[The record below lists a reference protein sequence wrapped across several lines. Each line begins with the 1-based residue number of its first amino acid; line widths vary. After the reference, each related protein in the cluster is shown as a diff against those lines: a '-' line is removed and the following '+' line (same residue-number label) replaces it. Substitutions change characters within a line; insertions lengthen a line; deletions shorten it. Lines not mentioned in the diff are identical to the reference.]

1 MTALRALVLGAA
13 LSAAG
18 AAFALDPQPWS
29 DRCNPQRE
37 YASKETPLFWYRCTD
52 GDTVIVFVHGGTSDN
67 LEAWQNTDERGFVR
81 GRLLQKAFWVRRP
94 LTGQDH
100 YWPWILAEDR
110 RFAGAAIALV
120 GYYSAFLSMIYG
132 ADDAAEEWYAHLRTP
147 SPATGRAVMD
157 YRQILI
163 VAHSTG
169 GIVARYAIAKYAS
182 AFAGKRLGLL
192 LLASPAGGAK
202 LVDGF
207 PGRLAVVLGAHRQG
221 WQVQSG
227 SEFLARV
234 DACFRKVRDDERRG
248 FELLAREIA
257 ETAPYGTT
265 ACRGGGSLGLR
276 KIVEPDKAIVHFRD
290 GDPVTHLPSVAL
302 DAQRDGERI
311 CFDHEALARPMPG
324 RSEPHELLTELYVK
338 GFAERPLAAGR
349 AIAEWGR
356 LAPAE
361 QTAEHLIELR
371 AAAGEEVRRNPL
383 DCEAR

>member
-1 MTALRALVLGAA
+1 M
-13 LSAAG
+13 
-18 AAFALDPQPWS
+18 
-29 DRCNPQRE
+29 
-37 YASKETPLFWYRCTD
+37 
-52 GDTVIVFVHGGTSDN
+52 
-67 LEAWQNTDERGFVR
+67 
-81 GRLLQKAFWVRRP
+81 
-94 LTGQDH
+94 
-100 YWPWILAEDR
+100 
-110 RFAGAAIALV
+110 
-120 GYYSAFLSMIYG
+120 
-132 ADDAAEEWYAHLRTP
+132 
-147 SPATGRAVMD
+147 
-157 YRQILI
+157 
-163 VAHSTG
+163 
-169 GIVARYAIAKYAS
+169 
-182 AFAGKRLGLL
+182 
-192 LLASPAGGAK
+192 
-202 LVDGF
+202 
-207 PGRLAVVLGAHRQG
+207 
-221 WQVQSG
+221 QSG

-265 ACRGGGSLGLR
+265 ACRCGGSLGLR

>member
-1 MTALRALVLGAA
+1 MKGLRALALGAA
-13 LSAAG
+13 LSAASAAG
-18 AAFALDPQPWS
+18 AQDPQLWS

-37 YASKETPLFWYRCTD
+37 PAPKETPLFWYRCAD
-52 GDTVIVFVHGGTSDN
+52 GETVIVFVHGGASDN

-94 LTGQDH
+94 LTGQDR
-100 YWPWILAEDR
+100 YWPWIVAEDR

-120 GYYSAFLSMIYG
+120 GYYSGFLSLIYG
-132 ADDAAEEWYAHLRTP
+132 VDDAAEEWYAHLRTP
-147 SPATGRAVMD
+147 SPATGRAAMD

-169 GIVARYAIAKYAS
+169 GIVARYALAKYAS
-182 AFAGKRLGLL
+182 AFAGKRIGLL

-207 PGRLAVVLGAHRQG
+207 PGRVAVVLGAHRQG

-234 DACFRKVRDDERRG
+234 DACFREVRDDERRG

-276 KIVEPDKAIVHFRD
+276 RIVEPEKAIVHFPA

-302 DAQRDGERI
+302 AAQRDGERV
-311 CFDHEALARPMPG
+311 CFDHEAVARPMLG
-324 RSEPHELLTELYVK
+324 RSEPHELLAEFYGK
-338 GFAERPLAAGR
+338 GFVERPLAARG
-349 AIAEWGR
+349 AIGEWER

-371 AAAGEEVRRNPL
+371 AAAAEEVRRNPL
-383 DCEAR
+383 ACEAR